1 MRDAKK
7 AAVVAREVTLATE
20 AQGAEARSRALGGAA
35 AALALEPSLSVRTR
49 PGQTF
54 ARP

>member
-7 AAVVAREVTLATE
+7 VAMVAREVTLATE
-20 AQGAEARSRALGGAA
+20 AQGAEARSRALGAA
-35 AALALEPSLSVRTR
+35 AELAPEPSLSVRTR